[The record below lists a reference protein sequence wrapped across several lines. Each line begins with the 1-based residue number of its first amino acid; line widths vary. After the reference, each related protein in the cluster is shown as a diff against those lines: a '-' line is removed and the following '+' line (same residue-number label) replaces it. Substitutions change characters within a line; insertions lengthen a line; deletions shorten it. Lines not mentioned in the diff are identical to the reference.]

1 MSTKIIWENSV
12 QEKSLTFGDLKVG
25 ESFSIDSIASKG
37 AVYRKVD
44 LTDFLHVW
52 NAGTPSYKRIVPST
66 VQENHAMEEVATG
79 KVFHPTTSKV
89 RRVEIEIK
97 ISARKPN
104 ISGYV

>member
-44 LTDFLHVW
+44 LTEFLH
-52 NAGTPSYKRIVPST
+52 ALPLGRGTVRAYTPST

-89 RRVEIEIK
+89 KRVEIEIK